1 MEGSAWVYS
10 ALVYT
15 GPLGPS
21 KHRLRD
27 EAVDAGQLR
36 HFFVSAD

>member
-1 MEGSAWVYS
+1 MEGSAW
-10 ALVYT
+10 VYT

-21 KHRLRD
+21 KHGLCD

-36 HFFVSAD
+36 HFFVSMD